1 MTLLRVERLSKWFGE
16 GRDRHLV
23 LDEISFEVQQGETIA
38 VVGPSGAGKTTL
50 LRCLVGLERPSSG
63 SVLLEGTV
71 VDRCPEGIGMV
82 FQDYTRSL
90 FPWMTVVDNVRFPLR
105 HGPNGGRLRRQS
117 ALLRQR
123 VGEAIEAVGLTAAAH
138 RRPWQLSG
146 GMQQRVS
153 IARALASEPK
163 LLVMD
168 EPFAS
173 VDALTR
179 ASLEDLVLSLRQ
191 RYEITTLLVTHDI
204 DEAVYLADRIAV
216 LSRGPARLR
225 ATLDVPFGDGRDQVQ
240 TKANPRFA
248 TLRGE
253 LFGLLVEHPGRST
266 SVEPGETRQSGERRA
281 EEPGPAAE
289 APVRAGEGERR

>member
-1 MTLLRVERLSKWFGE
+1 MTLLRVERVSKWFGE

-23 LDEISFEVQQGETIA
+23 LDEISFTVKRGETIA

-63 SVLLEGTV
+63 IVMLEAAV
-71 VDRCPEGIGMV
+71 VDRCPAGIGMV

-90 FPWMTVVDNVRFPLR
+90 FPWMTVVDNVAFPLR
-105 HGPNGGRLRRQS
+105 NGPRGQRGTRSVDLV
-117 ALLRQR
+117 RQR
-123 VGEAIEAVGLTAAAH
+123 VNDAIEAVGLAYAAH

-153 IARALASEPK
+153 IARALASQPK

-179 ASLEDLVLSLRQ
+179 ASLEDLVRSLQ
-191 RYEITTLLVTHDI
+191 DRYEITTLLVTHDI
-204 DEAVYLADRIAV
+204 DEAVYLADRVVV
-216 LSRGPARLR
+216 LSRGPATLR
-225 ATLDVPFGDGRDQVQ
+225 SLLEVPFGEERDQVG
-240 TKANPRFA
+240 TKSDPRFA
-248 TLRGE
+248 ALRGE
-253 LFGLLVEHPGRST
+253 LFELLVDHPGREG
-266 SVEPGETRQSGERRA
+266 EPGVGAGARLRR
-281 EEPGPAAE
+281 EPGQSLE
-289 APVRAGEGERR
+289 AKGRVGAGEGEPR